1 MKAPFLIGRL
11 IFGGFF
17 IYNGINHLKNRKQ
30 LSQYVA
36 GKKVPKPELAV
47 SATGVMLIA
56 GGTSIV
62 LGVQPKIGAVAILAF
77 LLGVSPT
84 MHDFWKAE
92 DPNQRMA
99 DMTNFAKNMALAGAA
114 LALMGLEEPWPASI
128 PAAQPTKLKRLK
140 RLTRRACWAA

>member
-17 IYNGINHLKNRKQ
+17 IYNGINHLKNRHQ

-47 SATGVMLIA
+47 TATGVMLIA

-62 LGVQPKIGAVAILAF
+62 LGVQPKIGAAALLAF
-77 LLGVSPT
+77 LLGVSPA
-84 MHDFWKAE
+84 MHDFWNAE

-99 DMTNFAKNMALAGAA
+99 DMINFAKNMALAGAA
-114 LALMGLEEPWPASI
+114 LALMGVEEPWPASV
-128 PAAQPTKLKRLK
+128 PLAQPTKLQRIK
-140 RLTRRACWAA
+140 RLTRRTCWAA